1 MSGLLFFLLPYA
13 IGALAAPFAIRADRR
28 RRKQRQEGLQWI
40 ADRFGLSEVSVGPW
54 QLIARYGRHRVR
66 IEQGR
71 GEGKMPITLVAVEGN
86 SGITL
91 RPEPRNPLQ
100 KVLGEREI
108 ELGDEGFD
116 AAVEVHGAP
125 DRVRA
130 LLDVETRA
138 TVMAMLGGLL
148 VVPGRRPLS
157 IRGRAVLVHG
167 DLQARLDDHP
177 RMPTAVELADALGA
191 LLAIAERFERPADL
205 AARLASAIENEP
217 EWRVRLQGLQTLST
231 SYPAH
236 PATAAA
242 LRHALLDEQAEV
254 RLHAAV
260 ALGEEGHASL
270 LALARH
276 ERTADTIAAQAVG
289 ALGDRMP
296 ADVGVQV
303 LRQALRT
310 RRLRTCVACV
320 QAVDPLGGPEAR
332 ELLVKM
338 LTRES
343 GELAVAA
350 AHALGR
356 YARGGDEIEE
366 ALIRALER
374 DDDAVRLAA
383 IEALGHM
390 GSARSVMSIQEAG
403 RAGADAETR
412 RAARQA
418 VAEIQSRLP
427 GASAGQLSVA
437 EDGAGRLSLADDDP
451 RGRLS
456 MPAPPRHDVSRH
468 EKR

>member
-13 IGALAAPFAIRADRR
+13 IGALAVPFVLRADRR
-28 RRKQRQEGLQWI
+28 RRKQRRDGLQWVV
-40 ADRFGLSEVSVGPW
+40 DRLELTDVSLAPW
-54 QLIARYGRHRVR
+54 RLVARHGRRRVR

-71 GEGKMPITLVAVEGN
+71 GEGKMPITIVTVEGN
-86 SGITL
+86 SGISL
-91 RPEPRNPLQ
+91 RPEPKNPLQ
-100 KVLGEREI
+100 KALGEREI

-116 AAVEVHGAP
+116 AAVWVHGAP

-138 TVMAMLGGLL
+138 TVMAMLSGLL
-148 VVPGRRPLS
+148 VVPGQRPVS
-157 IRGRAVLVHG
+157 IRGRAELVHG
-167 DLQARLDDHP
+167 DLQAKLDDHP
-177 RMPTAVELADALGA
+177 QLPTEVELADALGA
-191 LLAIAERFERPADL
+191 LLAIAERFDRPPNL
-205 AARLASAIENEP
+205 AARLAGAIENEP
-217 EWRVRLQGLQTLST
+217 EWRVRLQGLQILST
-231 SYPAH
+231 SYPND
-236 PATAAA
+236 PATAVA
-242 LRHALLDEQAEV
+242 LRHGLLDEQAEV
-254 RLHAAV
+254 RLHAAI
-260 ALGEEGHASL
+260 ALGDEGRASL
-270 LALARH
+270 LDLVQH
-276 ERTADTIAAQAVG
+276 ERIADTIAAQAVG

-320 QAVDPLGGPEAR
+320 QAVEPLGGSEAR

-356 YARGGDEIEE
+356 YAHGGEEIED

-374 DDDAVRLAA
+374 DEDDVRLAA

-390 GSARSVMSIQEAG
+390 GSARAVMPVEEAE
-403 RAGADAETR
+403 RAGADAEAR

-427 GASAGQLSVA
+427 GASAGQLSIA
-437 EDGAGRLSLADDDP
+437 GDDAGRLSLADDDP
-451 RGRLS
+451 RGRVSLS
-456 MPAPPRHDVSRH
+456 RPAAQPRP
-468 EKR
+468 